1 MNTNLV
7 FGINTFKL
15 ALLNHF
21 IMSTELVEFSEQLDE
36 KFEPEEIDVEADD
49 FWESV
54 VNLFI

>member
-1 MNTNLV
+1 
-7 FGINTFKL
+7 
-15 ALLNHF
+15 
-21 IMSTELVEFSEQLDE
+21 MSTELVEFSELLDE

>member
-15 ALLNHF
+15 APLNHF
-21 IMSTELVEFSEQLDE
+21 IMSTELVEFSELLDE